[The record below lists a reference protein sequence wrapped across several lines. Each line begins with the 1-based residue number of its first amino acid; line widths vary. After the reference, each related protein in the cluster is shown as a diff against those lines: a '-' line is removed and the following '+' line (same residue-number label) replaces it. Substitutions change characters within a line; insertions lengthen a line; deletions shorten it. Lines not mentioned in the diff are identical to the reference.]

1 MFMPK
6 TLTIRVDDK
15 TYDAFVKRAK
25 GENRSVANFIE
36 NAVKSHIQEQD
47 FADDAEMAEIL
58 ANDRLV
64 ERLKRGSQEARRKK
78 GTLVG

>member
-1 MFMPK
+1 MPK

-64 ERLKRGSQEARRKK
+64 ERLKRGSREARRKK
-78 GTLVG
+78 GTVVG

>member
-1 MFMPK
+1 MPK

-15 TYDAFVKRAK
+15 TYDAFAKRAK

-47 FADDAEMAEIL
+47 FADDVEMAEIL

>member
-1 MFMPK
+1 MPK

-15 TYDAFVKRAK
+15 TYNAFVKRAK

-36 NAVKSHIQEQD
+36 NAVKSHIQEHD
-47 FADDAEMAEIL
+47 FVDDAEMAEIL

-78 GTLVG
+78 GSLVG

>member
-1 MFMPK
+1 MPK

>member
-1 MFMPK
+1 MPK

-78 GTLVG
+78 GAVVG

>member
-1 MFMPK
+1 MPK

-15 TYDAFVKRAK
+15 TYNAFVKRAK

-36 NAVKSHIQEQD
+36 NAVKSHIQEHD
-47 FADDAEMAEIL
+47 FVDDAEMAEIL

-78 GTLVG
+78 GTVVG

>member
-1 MFMPK
+1 MPK

-47 FADDAEMAEIL
+47 FADDVEMAEIL

-78 GTLVG
+78 GTVVG